1 MKPSFSIAICEAVI
15 LSNGNQSKI
24 WYSDISQP
32 AARFAYSSVL
42 ILTGLI
48 CSFLTCS
55 PKKRTTNFFC
65 FLLAVASLVLASYG
79 SSRLT
84 WPQFWSWHFTH
95 FSNNK
100 CAAFFARTHMHIAQ
114 NLQWHRQILEFLY
127 ITSVEFTG
135 RASWQPTTVAG
146 KMVLASFSWI
156 PIFIL

>member
-1 MKPSFSIAICEAVI
+1 MKHPFSIAICEAII
-15 LSNGNQSKI
+15 LSNGNQSKQ
-24 WYSDISQP
+24 WYSESVE

-42 ILTGLI
+42 ILTGLL

-65 FLLAVASLVLASYG
+65 FLFAVASLVLASYG

-100 CAAFFARTHMHIAQ
+100 CAAFFARTHMLIAQ
-114 NLQWHRQILEFLY
+114 NLQCVAHSHPHTRPHIFFYLF
-127 ITSVEFTG
+127 ITKNCQNFN
-135 RASWQPTTVAG
+135 
-146 KMVLASFSWI
+146 F
-156 PIFIL
+156 